1 MRLGDVVV
9 EVAGARVA
17 GLADF
22 LRRMWALGPAGVAVP
37 LTVSRSGNALPLVV
51 ASADREDFLRKP
63 SLQ

>member
-1 MRLGDVVV
+1 VV
-9 EVAGARVA
+9 EVAGARIA

-37 LTVSRSGNALPLVV
+37 LMVSRGGNALSLVV